1 MNSSVDDS
9 INDATKNKP
18 SINNNEAR
26 INNIKKEA
34 INMIC
39 RQTDYDYENAR
50 ERLEAVDYNYIKV
63 LNEFFG
69 VTPTTVTNNHKSTN
83 QQIYGEIRNLMD
95 SGARRFRL
103 DQEYADKYNE
113 MMSQNNKVGE
123 NKIHDNI

>member
-1 MNSSVDDS
+1 
-9 INDATKNKP
+9 
-18 SINNNEAR
+18 
-26 INNIKKEA
+26 
-34 INMIC
+34 MIC

-83 QQIYGEIRNLMD
+83 QQIYREIRNLMD